1 MVANLVWPW
10 YYYLIWKSE
19 EIFFEFLIDCFT
31 IFYFLFWSIC
41 WHHTILIL
49 NYELIFYRMIFLFC
63 ILPRMSHCLSILYLW
78 IINYLF
84 TDILYLK
91 FFRFWWKFQIFH
103 LFLIN
108 RTIDIWSFVDKV
120 LFSRFVFIKCSLSC
134 CYPKSLIIISFVY
147 KIFQMDDSY
156 NSLIYKTSFLNSMV
170 PIGQFPDPTRDLLLT
185 ESPCV
190 TFFLSLS

>member
-1 MVANLVWPW
+1 MSWFFIVWFSFSVFCQEW
-10 YYYLIWKSE
+10 VIVYL
-19 EIFFEFLIDCFT
+19 F
-31 IFYFLFWSIC
+31 
-41 WHHTILIL
+41 
-49 NYELIFYRMIFLFC
+49 
-63 ILPRMSHCLSILYLW
+63 PYLW

-84 TDILYLK
+84 TDLLYLK

-108 RTIDIWSFVDKV
+108 HAIDIQSFADKFP
-120 LFSRFVFIKCSLSC
+120 FSKFVFIKCSLSC